1 MNSKLLIK
9 LVISMFISIL
19 IVIGSVY
26 ILGGEVKVNSEEK
39 LADIQQEI
47 QNLQN
52 KTEELKRLDNSDQI
66 EAQIRGLK
74 QDVLQATYSFPKDLA
89 SSKMLRELSTI
100 GDTSGVQIL
109 LFEPLS
115 SVNEGIYE
123 EIPIRLKIRGSYK
136 QLAVFLYGISNL
148 NRIIR
153 VQEMKITGPIN
164 SSSGLVMTE
173 TELKIATYRIVGG
186 S

>member
-1 MNSKLLIK
+1 MNKKLLIQ
-9 LVISMFISIL
+9 LLISMLVSIII
-19 IVIGSVY
+19 IVGSVY
-26 ILGGEVKVNSEEK
+26 LFNEEPKQNTEEILAKTQEEIK
-39 LADIQQEI
+39 T
-47 QNLQN
+47 LQN
-52 KTEELKRLDNSDQI
+52 KIQELKSRDNSSEI
-66 EAQIRGLK
+66 EAQIRALK

-89 SSKMLRELSTI
+89 SSRLLRELSTI
-100 GDTSGVQIL
+100 GDTSGVQVL

-115 SVNEGIYE
+115 PVSEGLYE
-123 EIPIRLKIRGSYK
+123 EIPINLRLRGSYK
-136 QLAVFLYGISNL
+136 QLAVFLYGLSKL

-173 TELKIATYRIVGG
+173 TDLKIATYRIVGG

>member
-1 MNSKLLIK
+1 MNKKLLVK
-9 LVISMFISIL
+9 LLISMFISII
-19 IVIGSVY
+19 IVVGYVY
-26 ILGGEVKVNSEEK
+26 LFSEEPK
-39 LADIQQEI
+39 ESQEDLLAKTQKEI
-47 QNLQN
+47 EQLQS
-52 KTEELKRLDNSDQI
+52 KIEELRRLDNSDQI
-66 EAQIRGLK
+66 EAQIRGLR

-89 SSKMLRELSTI
+89 SSKLLRELSTV
-100 GDTSGVQIL
+100 GDTSGVQVL
-109 LFEPLS
+109 LFEPLEPI
-115 SVNEGIYE
+115 NEGIYE
-123 EIPIRLKIRGSYK
+123 EIPIRLKLRGSYK

-173 TELKIATYRIVGG
+173 SEFKIATYRIVGG